1 MIIKMIMIL
10 HHIFFEYFSSPP
22 SLCSF
27 LPFSLYFYFP
37 RLFFSLLLFFCSLV
51 SSPLLFFSLLLFSTI
66 LFSSRLLY
74 FSSFLHSQYVSPS
87 INPSSQ
93 TNFSTILKSHLPFF
107 FSFFLI
113 LSSAPQCLNNN
124 SGDVPKL

>member
-37 RLFFSLLLFFCSLV
+37 LLFSSLFFYFSLL
-51 SSPLLFFSLLLFSTI
+51 SSPLLFFSLLLFSSI

-74 FSSFLHSQYVSPS
+74 FLSFLHSQYVSPS

-107 FSFFLI
+107 FFFLI